1 MEANLIG
8 LILEEEYSELRRMIF
23 RILMASIQIN
33 GASKHKTQEQDVLIS
48 LDNGT
53 IQIY

>member
-1 MEANLIG
+1 
-8 LILEEEYSELRRMIF
+8 
-23 RILMASIQIN
+23 MASIQIN
-33 GASKHKTQEQDVLIS
+33 GASKNKTQEQGVLIS